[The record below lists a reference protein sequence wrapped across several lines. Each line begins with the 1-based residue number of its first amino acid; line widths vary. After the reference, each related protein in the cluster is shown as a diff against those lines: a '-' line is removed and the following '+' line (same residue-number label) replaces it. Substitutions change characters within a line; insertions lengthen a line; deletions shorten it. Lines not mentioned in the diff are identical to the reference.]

1 MNIRVHVHL
10 LLLFSGA
17 AALAHQVLWT
27 RCLVDVLGASAGTF
41 ARVVGAFFVGLALG
55 GALAALSPARPAHG
69 WRRVVLAELGV
80 AVLALPVLFAVPIG
94 EELRGAVPAPW
105 LQVGLPFLLVLPP
118 AVLMGLVLPAA
129 AGSVG
134 GRASA
139 VGLYAINTLGGVLGI
154 VLIALL
160 ALPRLGTLGSGLLAC
175 GCNLVV
181 AAYAGFLARRDWISA
196 LPANA
201 PAEPTPETPLPGR
214 RWLAFASGFLV
225 LGLEVALQHQFA
237 QIAINSYFSSATV
250 LTFVLVALVAAA
262 ALSGWIARRFR
273 ALTAAVQAL
282 WAATALLVAVQPLVF
297 RLVRPGLVALDYNLQ
312 PGPYLLRVAVLAAV
326 LLVPVFFAA
335 GFAFPLLLRSLPTP
349 AGAGPEVAS
358 RRATRRGPARELAVL
373 LAVNG
378 LGGWLGAEFMQELL
392 LPALGLWLALPA
404 LAGISLLGWFA
415 AAGPRSWQNRNWR
428 PLVVTAGVAS
438 LITTAGWL
446 SRSLPQ
452 LTLEAGDRLADL
464 RVGREGVVATVQRG
478 PDDWRIVFN
487 NSYTL
492 GGSKA
497 QVNQERQGL
506 LPVLL
511 HGRARSV
518 ALLGVATGSTTA
530 GAALHPDVQRIEAT
544 ELSELVIR
552 FSREHFRP
560 FNRDIYADPRVT
572 VRHQD
577 ARWVMAEQPG
587 AFDVVIGDLFLPWR
601 TGEGRLFAAEHF
613 AAVRRALRPDGLFC
627 QWLPLF
633 QLTRAQFET
642 IVRTFSREFPDAF
655 LVRGDFYT
663 ELPIVGLVGG
673 RSLGSLEWELI
684 QAACDRV
691 RRTDHSHD
699 PLVRHADGVAMTLIG
714 PAPRVED
721 GPVNTLGN
729 GWLEWDAGRN
739 IVGLR
744 TPWFIGVPCAEM
756 IRRQHQE
763 GLALVPSA
771 RREAH
776 DAGQFFLTLSVA
788 DKVKAAVLV
797 NLQSQMVE
805 RLPESLRTD
814 PGADWK
820 HWPMRLKP
828 FANPIGFPSQ

>member
-69 WRRVVLAELGV
+69 WRRVVFAELGV
-80 AVLALPVLFAVPIG
+80 AALALPVLFAVPIG

-134 GRASA
+134 GRAAA
-139 VGLYAINTLGGVLGI
+139 VGLYAVNTLGGVLGI
-154 VLIALL
+154 LLIALL

-175 GCNLVV
+175 GCNVVV
-181 AAYAGFLARRDWISA
+181 AALAGVLARRDWISA
-196 LPANA
+196 LPAGV

-214 RWLAFASGFLV
+214 RWLAFGSGFVV

-262 ALSGWIARRFR
+262 ALSGWVVRRFR
-273 ALTAAVQAL
+273 SLAAAVQSL
-282 WAATALLVAVQPLVF
+282 WAVTALLVAVQPLVF
-297 RLVRPGLVALDYNLQ
+297 RLVRPGLVALDYNLL
-312 PGPYLLRVAVLAAV
+312 PGPYLLRVTVLAAV

-335 GFAFPLLLRSLPTP
+335 GFVFPLLLRSLPTQP
-349 AGAGPEVAS
+349 GAGPEVAS

-373 LAVNG
+373 LAVLLAVNG
-378 LGGWLGAEFMQELL
+378 LGGWLGAEAMQELL
-392 LPALGLWLALPA
+392 LPTLGLWLALPA
-404 LAGISLLGWFA
+404 LAGISLLGWLA
-415 AAGPRSWQNRNWR
+415 AAGPAVLRTVG
-428 PLVVTAGVAS
+428 LAAVIVA
-438 LITTAGWL
+438 AGWMG
-446 SRSLPQ
+446 RRLPQ
-452 LTLEAGDRLADL
+452 VTLEARDRLADL

-511 HGRARSV
+511 HGQARSV

-560 FNRDIYADPRVT
+560 FNRDIFADPRVT

-613 AAVRRALRPDGLFC
+613 ATVHRALRPDGLFC

-673 RSLGSLEWELI
+673 RPLGSLDWNLI

-691 RRTDHSHD
+691 RRTDRSRD

-714 PAPRVED
+714 PAPRVGE

-744 TPWFIGVPCAEM
+744 TPWFIGVPCAEL

-788 DKVKAAVLV
+788 DKVKAPVLA
-797 NLQSQMVE
+797 NLQSQITE

-828 FANPIGFPSQ
+828 FAATHTAP